1 LNENQP
7 VISVDTKKKELVG
20 NFKNSCQEY
29 RNSKDPRK
37 ALDHDFAIEVLVKV
51 APYGIYVV
59 NDNTGFV
66 NLGTDHDTAEFAS
79 ESILR
84 WWEAVGKNT
93 FPDAKDCTLPQ
104 TAMEAMA
111 CAYA

>member
-1 LNENQP
+1 MTLP
-7 VISVDTKKKELVG
+7 L
-20 NFKNSCQEY
+20 
-29 RNSKDPRK
+29 KDPG
-37 ALDHDFAIEVLVKV
+37 KV

-84 WWEAVGKNT
+84 GWEAVRKNT
-93 FPDAKDCTLPQ
+93 FPMQKNRTLLQ
-104 TAMEAMA
+104 TAVEAMA
-111 CAYA
+111 